1 MDLYSLFML
10 VFIFIASVV
19 FLCWMVSC
27 QHDWALEEKRDIMS
41 PLATRVIGRL
51 YTQRCIKCGEVKTEK
66 VFF

>member
-27 QHDWALEEKRDIMS
+27 QHDWALEE
-41 PLATRVIGRL
+41 IGRL